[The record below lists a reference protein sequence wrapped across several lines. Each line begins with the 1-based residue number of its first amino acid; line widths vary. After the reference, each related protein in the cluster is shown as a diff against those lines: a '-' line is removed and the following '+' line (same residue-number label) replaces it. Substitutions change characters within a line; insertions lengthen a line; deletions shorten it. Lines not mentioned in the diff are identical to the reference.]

1 MKICWISNFAQKDVD
16 VWHNNVECY
25 SVSDAMIGDLHGY
38 FYLDVFSCDGKYSH
52 QCMYPLCPSYVKE
65 DEMQVLS
72 ACVNLGNLSPPR
84 EGLPSLLLFYLFH
97 EFGPVMHCV
106 LTNSKHS
113 LHSWT
118 WLAVPWLGGD
128 ERDFFEVTTMMLE
141 NIFWQTEI
149 SKQSSNIDDR
159 SCL

>member
-84 EGLPSLLLFYLFH
+84 EGLPSLLLFCEVETF
-97 EFGPVMHCV
+97 FM
-106 LTNSKHS
+106 S
-113 LHSWT
+113 L
-118 WLAVPWLGGD
+118 VP
-128 ERDFFEVTTMMLE
+128 
-141 NIFWQTEI
+141 
-149 SKQSSNIDDR
+149 
-159 SCL
+159 SCIVC